1 MAITI
6 NRRGIVALAAALSLG
21 TAVATPALAAGHG
34 DYPSKPITY
43 VIPFNP
49 GGESDVTARFQEQY
63 FSDVAGQDV
72 VIQYKPG
79 AGGATAWS
87 QLGQS
92 EPDGYTIA
100 NVNFP
105 HAILQPELSGVGYA
119 TEDVKPVYIFHYTP
133 DAVLVRADSDFQTL
147 EDLVAFARDNP
158 GALTMAGSGTN
169 SANHLAA
176 TQLGLMT
183 ETRPTYIPFAGSAP
197 AMAAL
202 LGGQVQ
208 AAMSYTTQGIK
219 AGDQVRVLAVATEER
234 VPAYPDVPTFRELGY
249 DYVAG
254 AYRGVTVPAGTP
266 GPIRQRLSDIIGEI
280 NAKPE
285 FRQQLEDGGYVV
297 TDIPEGEIDAFLA
310 ERREEYAAGMEAM
323 KTAN

>member
-1 MAITI
+1 M
-6 NRRGIVALAAALSLG
+6 NRRTLIALG
-21 TAVATPALAAGHG
+21 TALLTTLGVAGAATAAGHAN
-34 DYPSKPITY
+34 YPEKPITY
-43 VIPFNP
+43 IIPFNP

-92 EPDGYTIA
+92 EADGYTIA

-105 HAILQPELSGVGYA
+105 HAILQPSIKDVGYQ

-133 DAVLVRADSDFQTL
+133 DAVLVRADSEFQTL
-147 EDLVAFARDNP
+147 EDLVNFAKENP

-176 TQLGLMT
+176 VRLGQMT
-183 ETRPTYIPFAGSAP
+183 ETQPTYIPFKGSSP
-197 AMAAL
+197 AIAAL

-219 AGDQVRVLAVATEER
+219 AGDQVRVLAIATEER
-234 VPAYPDVPTFRELGY
+234 VPSYPDVPTFKELGY

-266 GPIRQRLSDIIGEI
+266 DEVRQKLSDIIGEI

-297 TDIPEGEIDAFLA
+297 TDIPEGEIDGFLE
-310 ERREEYAAGMEAM
+310 ERRAEYAEGIEAL
-323 KTAN
+323 KATAN

>member
-1 MAITI
+1 M
-6 NRRGIVALAAALSLG
+6 NRRTLLAVTSAIALAGAL
-21 TAVATPALAAGHG
+21 TTPAMADGHG

-43 VIPFNP
+43 IIPYNP
-49 GGESDVTARFQEQY
+49 GGESDVTARYQEQY
-63 FSDVAGQDV
+63 FADVAGQDV

-92 EPDGYTIA
+92 DPDGYTIA

-105 HAILQPELSGVGYA
+105 HAILQPAISEVGYQ
-119 TEDVKPVYIFHYTP
+119 TEDVKPVYVFHYTP

-147 EDLVAFARDNP
+147 QDVIDFAAENP

-176 TQLGLMT
+176 VRFEEMAGADV
-183 ETRPTYIPFAGSAP
+183 TYIPFAGSSP
-197 AMAAL
+197 SMAAL
-202 LGGQVQ
+202 LGGQVG

-219 AGDQVRVLAVATEER
+219 AGDQVRVLAIATEER
-234 VPAYPDVPTFRELGY
+234 VPAYPDVPTFKELGF

-266 GPIRQRLSDIIGEI
+266 DGVRQRLSDIIGEI

-285 FRQQLEDGGYVV
+285 FRAQLEENGYVV
-297 TDIPEGEIDAFLA
+297 TDIPEGDVDQFLA
-310 ERREEYAAGMEAM
+310 DRRAEYASGLEIL
-323 KTAN
+323 KGN

>member
-1 MAITI
+1 M
-6 NRRGIVALAAALSLG
+6 NRRTLIALGAALLATAGLAAGAH
-21 TAVATPALAAGHG
+21 AAGHG

-43 VIPFNP
+43 IIPFNP

-92 EPDGYTIA
+92 EADGYTIA

-105 HAILQPELSGVGYA
+105 HAILQPAIKDVGYQ
-119 TEDVKPVYIFHYTP
+119 TDDVKPVYIFHYTP
-133 DAVLVRADSDFQTL
+133 DAVLVRADSEFQTL
-147 EDLVAFARDNP
+147 EDLVNFAKENP

-176 TQLGLMT
+176 VRLGQMT
-183 ETRPTYIPFAGSAP
+183 ETQPTYIPFKGSSP
-197 AMAAL
+197 AIAAL

-219 AGDQVRVLAVATEER
+219 AGDQVRVLAIATDER
-234 VPAYPDVPTFRELGY
+234 VPAYPDVPTFKELGY

-254 AYRGVTVPAGTP
+254 AYRGVTVPKDTP
-266 GPIRQRLSDIIGEI
+266 AEVRQKLSDIIGEI

-297 TDIPEGEIDAFLA
+297 TDIPEGEIDAFLE
-310 ERREEYAAGMEAM
+310 ERRAEYEPGIEAL
-323 KTAN
+323 KSAN